1 MPGPTWYLTF
11 TPRPEAAMRLYCL
24 PCAGGGASM
33 FRSWARLLPPWVEL
47 RAVRL
52 PGRQGRHREPSF
64 TDCDQAAQALAEAL
78 SEPLAAEPPGGY
90 AIFGHSMGAL
100 LGYLLI
106 RLRERA
112 AAPPPALFAVAS
124 WPVTGAATEV
134 MPDPD
139 DTDQGFAAALRTL
152 GGVPPEMLTDPDA
165 LAMTLPTLRADFRL
179 CRSYRYR
186 AQAPLSCPVAVFGG
200 VADRVTP
207 PDGLAEWKRHSTDF
221 RGLRLFDGGHF
232 FFQDRPDELVSAV
245 VTELAGVRPDAQDNR
260 DGEG

>member
-11 TPRPEAAMRLYCL
+11 PPRPDAALRLYCL
-24 PCAGGGASM
+24 PPAGGGASM
-33 FRSWARLLPPWVEL
+33 FRAWGRLLPPWVEL

-64 TDCDQAAQALAEAL
+64 TDCHQAAETLAEAL
-78 SEPLAAEPPGGY
+78 AEPLAAEPPGGY

-106 RLRERA
+106 RARQRA
-112 AAPPPALFAVAS
+112 GASLPALFAVAS
-124 WPVTGAATEV
+124 WPIAGAGTEV

-139 DTDQGFAAALRTL
+139 DTDEEFCATLRTL
-152 GGVPPEMLTDPDA
+152 GGVPPEMLADPGA

-186 AQAPLSCPVAVFGG
+186 PALPLPCPVAVFGG
-200 VADRVTP
+200 LDDRVTP
-207 PDGLAEWKRHSTDF
+207 PDGLAEWKRHSSDF
-221 RGLRLFDGGHF
+221 RGLRIFDGGHF
-232 FFQDRPDELVSAV
+232 FFQEQPEPLVAAV
-245 VTELAGVRPDAQDNR
+245 ATELAAVTGRR
-260 DGEG
+260 DPNG